1 MWPFKKKDPTERFWT
16 WFAENCEAFRDP
28 PGDDR
33 RNIDKLG
40 SLLSEIR
47 EGLVVE
53 FSLTGGRAE
62 EIVISAD
69 GKKDLFAAVIEV
81 VQAAPPIPGWR
92 VTAFRQPG
100 NPNVTIE
107 MNGMKLGAND
117 IWFSAE
123 PSDGKTD
130 LLLLVRGMTEE
141 NHQMLA
147 GAVFVLLDNAL
158 GEFIVETALGD
169 VNFGPLSG
177 DPAADG
183 LRPLTELRACVER
196 VQQ

>member
-1 MWPFKKKDPTERFWT
+1 MTPIDRFWT
-16 WFAENCEAFRDP
+16 WFAGNSEQFRDA
-28 PGDDR
+28 PGNDR
-33 RNIDKLG
+33 RALDELG

-47 EGLVVE
+47 DGLVVE
-53 FSLTGGRAE
+53 FSLTDGRADE
-62 EIVISAD
+62 VVVSAD
-69 GKKDLFAAVIEV
+69 GKKDLFASVIDV

-107 MNGMKLGAND
+107 MNGIELGAND

-147 GAVFVLLDNAL
+147 GAVFILLDNAL
-158 GEFIVETALGD
+158 GEFIVETAVGD

-177 DPAADG
+177 DPEADG

-196 VQQ
+196 VAQ